1 MHKRVTA
8 SGRACPNENCFNL
21 EIMRL
26 LLRPF
31 FSQNNGMLLGG
42 QTTDLIMHEHLL
54 SDSEILSFAAI
65 S

>member
-1 MHKRVTA
+1 MPQRKLFKFRDHEIA
-8 SGRACPNENCFNL
+8 SETIFWPK
-21 EIMRL
+21 
-26 LLRPF
+26 
-31 FSQNNGMLLGG
+31 QWMLLGG